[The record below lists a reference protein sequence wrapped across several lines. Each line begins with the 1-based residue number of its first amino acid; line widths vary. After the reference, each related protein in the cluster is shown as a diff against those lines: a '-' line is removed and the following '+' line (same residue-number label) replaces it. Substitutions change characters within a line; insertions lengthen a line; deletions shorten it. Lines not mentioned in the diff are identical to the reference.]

1 MARSGIFGGE
11 GALGSGALGSGSALA
26 FTCMAALGLAVACG
40 SDTDTSSAK
49 DGTTGGSSGSTSG
62 GSAGGGNAGVGGQNL
77 GSASSGGSGNGGTS
91 GAAQCGNLMGADI
104 GFDEYPLDCSGLE
117 ESTAYRCAE
126 QRFWYTLRA
135 DYDQRPQAYETLS
148 ALIEKYEA
156 SGDQHEVSNLYFRRG
171 QLAMAMA
178 MENGDMNKV
187 LTVEP
192 DFDKTLELW
201 PEHPIAPT
209 WRDTMRIAIAVVTK
223 DYVAA
228 QKLFDE
234 ALKNVELCPL
244 GNIPSLTGTTIGLP
258 LDTGIPQQ
266 TVKLAESWVCEG
278 VEWCE
283 HNTWKA
289 PYAVAGMRYHMG
301 EGFAR
306 VGRKEEALAY
316 FESARQAPDYDS
328 WPYKDFVDN
337 RTENIDAF
345 IKELADVGESEPVFD
360 RMYANS
366 EFGCKFCHG
375 TK

>member
-1 MARSGIFGGE
+1 MATRRSRSSWGE
-11 GALGSGALGSGSALA
+11 PALISACALALG
-26 FTCMAALGLAVACG
+26 FAVACG
-40 SDTDTSSAK
+40 SDGTDNSGTAGTNSVGGSSASG
-49 DGTTGGSSGSTSG
+49 GTTGAMGGSG
-62 GSAGGGNAGVGGQNL
+62 GDAVGGSSAGGTG
-77 GSASSGGSGNGGTS
+77 
-91 GAAQCGNLMGADI
+91 GAAMQCGGIQGAVISHD
-104 GFDEYPLDCSGLE
+104 DYPADCSGLDE
-117 ESTAYRCAE
+117 ATSYLCAE

-135 DYDQRPQAYETLS
+135 DYDQRPQAYEVLS
-148 ALIEKYEA
+148 ELIARFEPA
-156 SGDQHEVSNLYFRRG
+156 GDKQAVANLYFRRG
-171 QLAMAMA
+171 QLAMALA
-178 MENGDMNKV
+178 MENADMNKV

-192 DFDKTLELW
+192 DFDKALELW
-201 PEHPIAPT
+201 PEHPIVPT

-228 QKLFDE
+228 EKLFDA
-234 ALKNVELCPL
+234 ALLNVELCPL

-258 LDTGIPQQ
+258 LDTGIPQE

-316 FESARQAPDYDS
+316 FESARQAPDYDV
-328 WPYKDFVDN
+328 WPYKDFVDS
-337 RTENIDAF
+337 RVENIDAF
-345 IKELADVGESEPVFD
+345 IQEFADIGESEPVFD
-360 RMYANS
+360 RVYANS
-366 EFGCKFCHG
+366 DFGCKFCHG

>member
-1 MARSGIFGGE
+1 MARSRAWGE
-11 GALGSGALGSGSALA
+11 GALVAASALA
-26 FTCMAALGLAVACG
+26 LSLAVACG
-40 SDTDTSSAK
+40 SDGDGGNPGVAGGGNGGAGTSGSGGEAAV
-49 DGTTGGSSGSTSG
+49 GGAGSGGSSGATG
-62 GSAGGGNAGVGGQNL
+62 GSAG
-77 GSASSGGSGNGGTS
+77 
-91 GAAQCGNLMGADI
+91 AAMQCGGIEGAVISHDSYPADCA
-104 GFDEYPLDCSGLE
+104 GLDEETSYL
-117 ESTAYRCAE
+117 CAE

-135 DYDQRPQAYETLS
+135 DYDQRPQAYATLS
-148 ALIEKYEA
+148 ALIERFEPE
-156 SGDQHEVSNLYFRRG
+156 GDQQAVANLYFRRG
-171 QLAMAMA
+171 QMAMAMA
-178 MENGDMNKV
+178 MENADMDKV

-192 DFDKTLELW
+192 DFDKALELW
-201 PEHPIAPT
+201 PAHPIVPT

-258 LDTGIPQQ
+258 LDTGIPQE

-316 FESARQAPDYDS
+316 FQSAQQAPDYES
-328 WPYKDFVDN
+328 WPYKDFVDS
-337 RTENIDAF
+337 RVENIDAF
-345 IKELADVGESEPVFD
+345 IQEFADIGESEPVFD
-360 RMYANS
+360 RVYANS
-366 EFGCKFCHG
+366 DFGCKFCHG